1 MAEKG
6 TILVVDDEPDYI
18 AIVKAI
24 LDKEGYKVSTA
35 SNGVEAMSR
44 VKEKRPDAVLMDRTM
59 PEMGGDEAMTR
70 LKEMPD
76 TSSIPIILVTSLGK
90 YDEISGGYSLGADAY
105 ITKPYTRSQ
114 IIQGLKLVLARRPS
128 LSDEALQ
135 THVVEFLEA
144 CYRLTDRTKKLV
156 EKFAAQ
162 EELPQS
168 KWLYQGLESRLK
180 KEENRSGDLREAPE
194 WEYVFRG
201 WGVDFHNSKTG
212 EQLSLAIGPGG
223 RCDTFDEWRIQSYIE
238 SEAEGQG
245 KVSELKSIIK
255 KHSDATGKF
264 IGHLSSQGWIE
275 RPKAQ
280 GERLSNKSIESQ
292 LEDRWMVSRK
302 GIEHLSHT

>member
-18 AIVKAI
+18 TIVKAI
-24 LDKEGYKVSTA
+24 LDKEGYKVISA
-35 SNGVEAMSR
+35 SNGLEAISR
-44 VKEKRPDAVLMDRTM
+44 VKEQRPDAILLDRTM
-59 PEMGGDEAMTR
+59 PEMGGDEALTR

-76 TSSIPIILVTSLGK
+76 TSSIPIILVTSMDK
-90 YDEISGGYSLGADAY
+90 YDEISGGYNLGADAY
-105 ITKPYTRSQ
+105 ISKPYTRSQ
-114 IIQGLKLVLARRPS
+114 ILQGLKLVLASRPS
-128 LSDEALQ
+128 ISNEALE
-135 THVVEFLEA
+135 TYALEFLKA

-168 KWLYQGLESRLK
+168 QWLYQGLESRLK
-180 KEENRSGDLREAPE
+180 KEENRSGGLREAPE

-245 KVSELKSIIK
+245 EVNELKSLIK

-264 IGHLSSQGWIE
+264 VGHLSSQGWIE
-275 RPKAQ
+275 RPEAQ
-280 GERLSNKSIESQ
+280 GERLGNKSIESQ

>member
-18 AIVKAI
+18 TIVKAI
-24 LDKEGYKVSTA
+24 LDKEGYKVISA
-35 SNGVEAMSR
+35 SNGLEAISH
-44 VKEKRPDAVLMDRTM
+44 VKEQRPDAILLDRTM
-59 PEMGGDEAMTR
+59 PEMGGDEALTR
-70 LKEMPD
+70 LKEMPN
-76 TSSIPIILVTSLGK
+76 TSSIPIILVTSMDK
-90 YDEISGGYSLGADAY
+90 YDEISGGYNLGADAY
-105 ITKPYTRSQ
+105 ISKPYTRSQ
-114 IIQGLKLVLARRPS
+114 ILQGLKLVLASRPS
-128 LSDEALQ
+128 ISNEALE
-135 THVVEFLEA
+135 TYALEFLKA

-168 KWLYQGLESRLK
+168 QWLYQGLESRLK
-180 KEENRSGDLREAPE
+180 KEENRSGGLREAPK

-238 SEAEGQG
+238 SEAKGQG
-245 KVSELKSIIK
+245 AITELKAIIK

-264 IGHLSSQGWIE
+264 IGHLCSQGWIE
-275 RPKAQ
+275 RPEAQ
-280 GERLSNKSIESQ
+280 GERLGNKSIESQ